1 MPKLTDDEVG
11 QLLRETFA
19 DKENL
24 VDQLPE
30 ATTSPV
36 RRKLPVL
43 IAAASVLA
51 VLGGAVS
58 IVGTDH
64 KQEARPTQ
72 TPTVPLGDSYAPAA
86 SKPTAAVTT
95 TLELNLTVTGWGLVL
110 KEALKL
116 ERPAGGWPAVKIL
129 DRPYRGAGDPSGPG
143 VAGIPFDAKTR
154 TKLAGYADAQVEWVK
169 SRPTG
174 ANICDQPAATPYITL
189 GPVVFDKKAESATVG
204 VSVWRSCQD
213 GMWATYRLADV
224 PNPKGGADW
233 KITGTVGPVAR
244 S

>member
-43 IAAASVLA
+43 VAAAAVLA
-51 VLGGAVS
+51 VLGGGVS

-64 KQEARPTQ
+64 KQEARPTPNQ
-72 TPTVPLGDSYAPAA
+72 TVPVSGSHAA
-86 SKPTAAVTT
+86 SKPTTGVT
-95 TLELNLTVTGWGLVL
+95 TLELNVTQYSWGLAI
-110 KEALKL
+110 KELTKA
-116 ERPAGGWPAVKIL
+116 ERPAGGWPVVKVL
-129 DRPYRGAGDPSGPG
+129 DAPYQAAGNPTGPG
-143 VAGIPFDAKTR
+143 KAGAPFNENDRAR
-154 TKLAGYADAQVEWVK
+154 IEGYAGVPIEWVK

-174 ANICDQPAATPYITL
+174 PDICDRPVGTPYVTL
-189 GPVVFDKKAESATVG
+189 GRVVMDKKGSSGTVG
-204 VSVWRSCQD
+204 VSMWRGCLD
-213 GMWATYRLADV
+213 GRWLTYRLADV
-224 PNPKGGADW
+224 PNPKGGSDW
-233 KITGTVGPVAR
+233 KITGTVGPVAI